1 MDSGIL
7 SISLLAAWSLIYF
20 IIKSIFDT
28 DIKETDEQGKV
39 KVPEKLYSRKIHF
52 K

>member
-39 KVPEKLYSRKIHF
+39 LPLGSVKSDGIL
-52 K
+52 